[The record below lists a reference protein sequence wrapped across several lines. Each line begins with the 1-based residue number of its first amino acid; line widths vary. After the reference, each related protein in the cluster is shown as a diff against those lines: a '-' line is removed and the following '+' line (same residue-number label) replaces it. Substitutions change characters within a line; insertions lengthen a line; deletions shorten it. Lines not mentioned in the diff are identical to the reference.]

1 MKFISLA
8 VMALLGTS
16 DAIKLK
22 DMETDDAVATEVATQ
37 ISAEG
42 GDAGAAPSDEAAAA
56 AAAGVDPAMLAQA
69 QAEAQA

>member
-8 VMALLGTS
+8 VMALLGTCQ
-16 DAIKLK
+16 AVKLR

-42 GDAGAAPSDEAAAA
+42 GDAGAA
-56 AAAGVDPAMLAQA
+56 
-69 QAEAQA
+69 

>member
-8 VMALLGTS
+8 VMALLGTT

-42 GDAGAAPSDEAAAA
+42 GAADAA
-56 AAAGVDPAMLAQA
+56 
-69 QAEAQA
+69 